1 MKLFSNYSIDECN
14 NDEKL
19 FKVLDKY
26 KDDGKIEY
34 GMVDKEI
41 FFIRDLELEDN
52 EINGLVKLFDDLEV
66 YPYTDIDDDYYDED
80 DSYEDENYEDE
91 Y

>member
-26 KDDGKIEY
+26 KSDGKLEY
-34 GMVDKEI
+34 RMRDKEI
-41 FFIRDLELEDN
+41 FFISDIELEED
-52 EINGLVKLFDDLEV
+52 EISGLVKLFDDLEV
-66 YPYTDIDDDYYDED
+66 YPYTDIEEESEDDDYYESD
-80 DSYEDENYEDE
+80 DYYEDE